1 MQISLN
7 EWQDLLAGIQLKLLP
22 LLTTADLINQMSLTC
37 HLSLSTTGSA
47 TCLKVVLL
55 HLPHLPKQNNNNNN
69 NNNNERGYPWNLPHL
84 QNNSKERGYPLNLLA
99 LQCYQLKYNKDPL
112 IVLFKNSIIMKKC
125 CLCNR
130 VLVVYLYLNSH
141 LWAIHSTR

>member
-7 EWQDLLAGIQLKLLP
+7 KWQDLLAGIQLKLLA
-22 LLTTADLINQMSLTC
+22 LLTTADLINQMSLTY

-47 TCLKVVLL
+47 TCLRVVLL

-69 NNNNERGYPWNLPHL
+69 KKRGYPWNLPHL
-84 QNNSKERGYPLNLLA
+84 QNNSRGRGYLLNLLA
-99 LQCYQLKYNKDPL
+99 FQCYQLKYNKNPL
-112 IVLFKNSIIMKKC
+112 IVLSQNSIIMKKC

-130 VLVVYLYLNSH
+130 VLVVYLYLTFH
-141 LWAIHSTR
+141 LWVIHSTR